1 MNNFN
6 IRTYGKSELAL
17 LYFPEANTSHTA
29 VNHLMSWVNRCKEL
43 KHELEEA
50 GYQKTAKF
58 FTPKEVTKIVEYL
71 GYP

>member
-1 MNNFN
+1 MNNFA
-6 IRTYGKSELAL
+6 IRTDGKSELAL
-17 LYFPEANTSHTA
+17 LYFPASCTAHTA

-50 GYQKTAKF
+50 GYKKTAKY